1 MFAVVVAGRPVIT
14 TLQTISQTQ
23 FAFTIPSQPTFSH
36 IVVFSLPGNE
46 LPADSAA
53 AVYIQMPPATD
64 FKLLGAIANDK
75 QSAIFKVRNSSS
87 SVTSTT
93 ATMSSAAEG
102 DDAMVDDSPASEAQA
117 SQDMNIVLGI
127 SVEPAATIQSQ
138 LAAIRA
144 QSQTQGSG
152 MELVRHQ
159 IQLPQSQKTLRTAQR
174 IIENAF
180 NFLSSFSGG
189 TSGDETV
196 PLKAFRDWWTKFEKK
211 IQLDPGFLDRD
222 QVN

>member
-1 MFAVVVAGRPVIT
+1 MFALVVAGRPVIT

-36 IVVFSLPGNE
+36 IVVFFLPGNA

-53 AVYIQMPPATD
+53 AVYVQMPPSTD
-64 FKLLGAIANDK
+64 FKLLGAVGNDK
-75 QSAIFKVRNSSS
+75 QSAIFKVRDSSS
-87 SVTSTT
+87 SVTM
-93 ATMSSAAEG
+93 ALAREG
-102 DDAMVDDSPASEAQA
+102 DDAMVDDPPASGAQGDP
-117 SQDMNIVLGI
+117 DMNIVLGI
-127 SVEPAATIQSQ
+127 SVEPAANIQAQ
-138 LAAIRA
+138 LVAMKA
-144 QSQTQGSG
+144 QSQAQSSG
-152 MELVRHQ
+152 LELTRHQ
-159 IQLPQSQKTLRTAQR
+159 IQVPPSQKTLRTAQR

-180 NFLSSFSGG
+180 NFLSSFSAG
-189 TSGDETV
+189 TNGDETV